1 MAEQARREGL
11 FYPGAEVAE
20 EIERRTASPR
30 PGADEPLSRRRGIQR
45 RTVFRWAGWGTLMLL
60 LGQWSAGFV
69 SFFWPKKVG
78 AFGGEIS
85 AGAVSDLK
93 LGDVRVFQEGKFY
106 LSRVPEGV
114 LALWW
119 KCPHLG
125 CTVPW
130 KPNDPTMD
138 QIAPQGRFNCPCHG
152 SIYNRYG
159 QILQGPAPRPMDL
172 FPTEVRDGK
181 IFVTANPTRSITRTV
196 ADGSQATP
204 VS

>member
-1 MAEQARREGL
+1 MAEEARQRGL

-30 PGADEPLSRRRGIQR
+30 PGADEPLVRKRGVQR
-45 RTVFRWAGWGTLMLL
+45 RTVFRWVGWGTLMLL
-60 LGQWSAGFV
+60 LAQFSAGFV
-69 SFFWPKKVG
+69 GFFWPKKVG

-130 KPNDPTMD
+130 RPEFDFE
-138 QIAPQGRFNCPCHG
+138 GVRGWFRCPCHG
-152 SIYNRYG
+152 STYTKAGIRVF
-159 QILQGPAPRPMDL
+159 GPAPRPMDTFDL
-172 FPTEVRDGK
+172 AVNG
-181 IFVTANPTRSITRTV
+181 
-196 ADGSQATP
+196 DGSIDVNTSKVTP
-204 VS
+204 GSSTNPQRAVLA

>member
-1 MAEQARREGL
+1 MAEEARQRGL
-11 FYPGAEVAE
+11 FYPGPEVAE

-30 PGADEPLSRRRGIQR
+30 PGTDEPLLRQRGIER
-45 RTVFRWAGWGTLMLL
+45 RSVFRWAGWGTLMLL
-60 LGQWSAGFV
+60 LAQFSAGFV
-69 SFFWPKKVG
+69 GFFWPKKVG

-130 KPNDPTMD
+130 KPNDPSMD
-138 QIAPQGRFNCPCHG
+138 SIQGQGRFNCPCHG

-159 QILQGPAPRPMDL
+159 QIVQGPAPRPMDI

-181 IFVTANPTRSITRTV
+181 VFVTANPTKAITRAV

-204 VS
+204 V